1 MKRERKIELEDEEV
15 KLMVVELQRLERK
28 EILVKNGKLVTRVC
42 SCNMYVASC

>member
-28 EILVKNGKLVTRVC
+28 EIVKNSKLVTRVC
-42 SCNMYVASC
+42 SL